1 MIYYNYRKGDDPN
14 GKTKERKPPEER
26 RRYKKMKKR
35 TETIKEAELQFC
47 QYLESEMDKIHLGY
61 LEEVQGIREYADE
74 NLEYSRGADYDL
86 MVSNAQ
92 DEEREAVG
100 RLFDYAVARGVSE
113 ENLERVFDGWDL
125 I

>member
-1 MIYYNYRKGDDPN
+1 MN
-14 GKTKERKPPEER
+14 
-26 RRYKKMKKR
+26 KR
-35 TETIKEAELQFC
+35 TETIKNAELHFC
-47 QYLESEMDKIHLGY
+47 KYLENEMERIHLEY
-61 LEEVQGIREYADE
+61 LEELRGIREYADE

-92 DEEREAVG
+92 DEQREAVG
-100 RLFDYAVARGVSE
+100 RLFDFAVARGVSA

>member
-1 MIYYNYRKGDDPN
+1 
-14 GKTKERKPPEER
+14 
-26 RRYKKMKKR
+26 MKKR
-35 TETIKEAELQFC
+35 TETIKNAEMEFC
-47 QYLESEMDKIHLGY
+47 QYLEHEMDTLHLEY

-86 MVSNAQ
+86 MVTNAQ

-113 ENLERVFDGWDL
+113 ENLQRVFDGWDL

>member
-1 MIYYNYRKGDDPN
+1 
-14 GKTKERKPPEER
+14 
-26 RRYKKMKKR
+26 MKNR
-35 TETIKEAELQFC
+35 TETIKNAELHFC
-47 QYLESEMDKIHLGY
+47 KYLENEMERIHLEY
-61 LEEVQGIREYADE
+61 LEELRGIREYADE

-86 MVSNAQ
+86 MVTGAQ

-113 ENLERVFDGWDL
+113 ENLQRVFDGWDL

>member
-1 MIYYNYRKGDDPN
+1 
-14 GKTKERKPPEER
+14 
-26 RRYKKMKKR
+26 MKKR
-35 TETIKEAELQFC
+35 TETIKNAELHFC
-47 QYLESEMDKIHLGY
+47 KYLENEMERIHLEY
-61 LEEVQGIREYADE
+61 LEELRGIREYADE

-92 DEEREAVG
+92 DEQREAVG
-100 RLFDYAVARGVSE
+100 RLFDFAVARGVSA

>member
-1 MIYYNYRKGDDPN
+1 
-14 GKTKERKPPEER
+14 
-26 RRYKKMKKR
+26 MKKR
-35 TETIKEAELQFC
+35 TETIKNAEMEFC
-47 QYLESEMDKIHLGY
+47 KYLEDEMDTLHLEY

-92 DEEREAVG
+92 DEEGEAVG
-100 RLFDYAVARGVSE
+100 HLFDYAVARGVSE
-113 ENLERVFDGWDL
+113 ENLQRVFDGWDL

>member
-1 MIYYNYRKGDDPN
+1 M
-14 GKTKERKPPEER
+14 
-26 RRYKKMKKR
+26 KR
-35 TETIKEAELQFC
+35 TVTIENAEMKFC
-47 QYLESEMDKIHLGY
+47 KYLEDEMECIHLMY

-113 ENLERVFDGWDL
+113 ENLQRVFDGWDL